1 MLDETMMSR
10 RGIPMVS
17 GIPAQETKQTSQA
30 ALAEGCRQMAADIE
44 HEMEAEK
51 WVEALIGDVASD
63 EG

>member
-1 MLDETMMSR
+1 
-10 RGIPMVS
+10 MVS